1 MSIAAQSSRTP
12 CRIIAEVGSVHDGSF
27 GNAAKLVDVAVEC
40 GADVIK
46 FQTHIAAA
54 ETLANAP
61 APRFFRSEPRH
72 AYFQRTGF
80 SIEQWGQLRAQCD
93 ERGIEFL
100 SSPFSVE
107 AVELLERVGVAR
119 YKVPSGEVTNL
130 PLLDAIA
137 QTRRP
142 VLISSGMSSWA
153 ELDDAVET
161 VVRHHR
167 EVTVLQCTSAYPC
180 PYEDVGLNAM
190 LEMGA
195 RYRLPFGLS
204 DHTLTPYAAF
214 AAVALGATV
223 IEKHL
228 TFSRRMY
235 GSDAAHSME
244 PGEFLDLARGIR
256 AVETMRASPVD
267 KTEMAVRL
275 QDMKAVFEKS
285 VVSCVDIP
293 AGTSITSTMV
303 GLKKPG
309 TGIPARR
316 LREIIGRRVI
326 RDVPRD
332 AVLREDDLDA

>member
-1 MSIAAQSSRTP
+1 MAV
-12 CRIIAEVGSVHDGSF
+12 IIAEVGSVHDGSF
-27 GNAAKLVDVAVEC
+27 GNAMRLVDVAAEC

-54 ETLANAP
+54 ETLVDAP
-61 APRFFRSEPRH
+61 MPRFFKSEPRH
-72 AYFQRTGF
+72 AYFQRTAF
-80 SIEQWGQLRAQCD
+80 SVEQWQQLRAHCA
-93 ERGIEFL
+93 ERNIEFL

-130 PLLDAIA
+130 PLLEAIA
-137 QTRRP
+137 ETGKP
-142 VLISSGMSSWA
+142 VLISSGMSAWA
-153 ELDDAVET
+153 ELDEAVET
-161 VVRHHR
+161 VLRRHR

-190 LEMGA
+190 VEMGE
-195 RYRLPFGLS
+195 RYGLPTGLS
-204 DHTLTPYAAF
+204 DHTLTPYASL
-214 AAVALGATV
+214 AAVALGASV

-244 PGEFLDLARGIR
+244 PGEFTDLVRGIR
-256 AVETMRASPVD
+256 AVEVMRTSRVD
-267 KTEMAVRL
+267 KTAMAERL

-285 VVSCVDIP
+285 VVSRVDIP
-293 AGTSITSTMV
+293 AGTPITAAMV

-316 LREIIGRRVI
+316 LREVIGRRVV

-332 AVLREDDLDA
+332 SLLREDDLRA